1 MTTVSEP
8 EVVVAVLVVVSLA
21 AIADVVTIVASVVL
35 AKSILN
41 MINSSLHRK
50 VPAGLNRV

>member
-21 AIADVVTIVASVVL
+21 AIADVETIVASAVL